1 MPVYWPDTT
10 WIECIMNPFRAF
22 WVFKHRLLPGI
33 LGLSVLA
40 GCASLSPDGGMNAVS
55 ELTQARIGEPVRRMG
70 TDQEA
75 REIAAEVDKLL
86 AAPLDMEAAVRV
98 ALLNNRDLQAE
109 FSSLGVAE
117 ADLVQAGRL
126 RNPGFS
132 FSRMAGGGVKEFE
145 RGFLFDLMGLLTMP
159 TRTEIESRRFRLTQM
174 RVAESALRLA
184 SETRKAYVSAIAA
197 RQAANYMEDVQV
209 AAEAGAELAGRMADA
224 GNFSRLRQQREQ
236 FYLAEVNAQLTRVR
250 QARTREEERLAR
262 LLGLEDVQRY
272 RLPERLPAPPEKP
285 MEEGPLLQRA
295 MDQRLDLMIARQEL
309 DALAKNMGLTRATRF
324 INVLEAS
331 YLTSDATGE
340 PDKRGYEIELSLP
353 LFDWGEART
362 ARAEA
367 LYTQAMNRV
376 AAQAV
381 HARSEVR
388 ESYAAYR
395 SAHQLMQHH
404 WDEVVPLRKR
414 MSEET
419 LLRYNGML
427 ISVWE
432 LLADSR
438 ELSASINAAIQALKD
453 FWIADANLRMTL
465 DGGSAGSMSL
475 TENLALPVSDS
486 GGH

>member
-1 MPVYWPDTT
+1 
-10 WIECIMNPFRAF
+10 MNPFRALGY
-22 WVFKHRLLPGI
+22 FKHRLLPGI
-33 LGLSVLA
+33 LGVSLLA
-40 GCASLSPDGGMNAVS
+40 GCASMSPDGGMTAVS

-75 REIAAEVDKLL
+75 SEIAAEIDRLL
-86 AAPLDMEAAVRV
+86 ATPLDMEAAVRV

-109 FSSLGVAE
+109 FSSLGIAE

-126 RNPGFS
+126 RNPSFS
-132 FSRMAGGGVKEFE
+132 FSRLSGGGTKEIE

-159 TRTEIESRRFRLTQM
+159 ARTEIESRRFSLTQK

-197 RQAANYMEDVQV
+197 RQSVSYMEDVQV
-209 AAEAGAELAGRMADA
+209 AAEAGAELASRMADA

-236 FYLAEVNAQLTRVR
+236 LYLAGVKAQLTRAR
-250 QARTREEERLAR
+250 QIQTDEEERLTR
-262 LLGLEDVQRY
+262 LLGFESSQRY
-272 RLPERLPAPPEKP
+272 RLLPRLPSPPDTP

-309 DALAKNMGLTRATRF
+309 DALAKNLGLSRTTRF
-324 INVLEAS
+324 INVLEAG
-331 YLTSDATGE
+331 YLNSDATGE

-353 LFDWGEART
+353 LFDWGQART
-362 ARAEA
+362 AKAEA

-376 AAQAV
+376 AGLAV
-381 HARSEVR
+381 RARSEVR
-388 ESYAAYR
+388 ESYATYR

-438 ELSASINAAIQALKD
+438 EQSASVNAAIQSLKD
-453 FWIADANLRMTL
+453 FWIADATLRMTL
-465 DGGSAGSMSL
+465 EGGSAGSKNM
-475 TENLALPVSDS
+475 TENLALPVSGS